1 MISNQIIQNC
11 IFELRSITKVE
22 MAVYDP
28 EGTELIRTENAP
40 TTEKEFVVSFLDSL
54 ADSQVINGKHFFK
67 VYDQNE
73 PIYVLVAAGSGEDV
87 YTFGRIAVSQLQT
100 LAVAYKERFD
110 RNSFFQNLILDNLL
124 LIDIYNRAK
133 KLHIEDQEKRVV
145 YLIDIKK
152 DQDNLA
158 KEVLRSIFTENSGDF
173 VTAVEEGSLVLIKS
187 LANDDEDSLEDIAK
201 TIVDTLNTEAMLNVK
216 VSYGTVAGELRGV
229 SKSYKEAAMALEVGK
244 IFYEEEIYVGY
255 NKLGIGRLIY
265 QLPDNLCKIFMDE
278 IFAGDIFEELDDE
291 MLFTIQKF
299 FENSLNVSE
308 TSRQLYIHR
317 NTLVYRIEKL
327 EKLTGLD
334 IRNFDDALTF
344 KIALMVMQYMNHM
357 KR

>member
-201 TIVDTLNTEAMLNVK
+201 SIVDTLNTEAMLNVK

-244 IFYEEEIYVGY
+244 IFYEEETYVGY